1 MDYKYI
7 EQLLER
13 YWDAETTTEE
23 ENILRAFFSQET
35 VPAHLQH
42 LRPLFTAADD
52 EVLGDDFDAR
62 MLAMVNDDRPAVTA
76 RRVTLTQRLMPLF
89 KAAAVVAIILT
100 LGGALQTPW
109 DKSWDD
115 QQVDYATLQQQRDS
129 LSAVRPIQAENI
141 TDVGA
146 DSSQVF
152 VADQPKN

>member
-13 YWDAETTTEE
+13 YWNAETSLEE
-23 ENILRAFFSQET
+23 ESILRTFFSQKDI
-35 VPAHLQH
+35 PAEMEH
-42 LRPLFTAADD
+42 LRPLFID
-52 EVLGDDFDAR
+52 EAVGETLDDDFDAR
-62 MLAMVNDDRPAVTA
+62 IMQAIGTEQVVKA
-76 RRVTLTQRLMPLF
+76 REVSLTQRLMPLF

-100 LGGALQTPW
+100 LGGALQAPW

-115 QQVDYATLQQQRDS
+115 QQVDYATLQQKRDS

-146 DSSQVF
+146 DSSQVY
-152 VADQPKN
+152 VADQSKN

>member
-13 YWDAETTTEE
+13 YWDAETSTEE
-23 ENILRAFFSQET
+23 ENILRAFFSQEN

-100 LGGALQTPW
+100 LGGALQAPW

-115 QQVDYATLQQQRDS
+115 QQVDYATLQQKRDS

-141 TDVGA
+141 THVGA
-146 DSSQVF
+146 DSSQVY
-152 VADQPKN
+152 VADQSKN